1 MAAIDTTRRIELERL
16 IADLRRAARTFRALT
31 LVERE
36 RTRNG
41 LVEAIRG
48 DLEPSA
54 QIDVQGLDA
63 LRTWTD
69 ALDSAEV
76 TDVDYLQELLY
87 GIDALVR
94 VHLWR
99 ETGLPLVPPE
109 RRSASDV

>member
-1 MAAIDTTRRIELERL
+1 MAAIDTSRRIELERL

-69 ALDSAEV
+69 VLDAAEV

>member
-41 LVEAIRG
+41 LVEAIRV

-69 ALDSAEV
+69 VLDAAEV

-109 RRSASDV
+109 RRPASDV

>member
-1 MAAIDTTRRIELERL
+1 M
-16 IADLRRAARTFRALT
+16 
-31 LVERE
+31 
-36 RTRNG
+36 
-41 LVEAIRG
+41 

-69 ALDSAEV
+69 ALDATEV
-76 TDVDYLQELLY
+76 TDVDHMQELLY

>member
-1 MAAIDTTRRIELERL
+1 MAKVTMYTTAVCPYCLMAERL
-16 IADLRRAARTFRALT
+16 LRAKGVADL
-31 LVERE
+31 EK
-36 RTRNG
+36 
-41 LVEAIRG
+41 IRV

-54 QIDVQGLDA
+54 QIDVPGLDA

-69 ALDSAEV
+69 ALDAAEV
-76 TDVDYLQELLY
+76 TDVDHLQELLY

-99 ETGLPLVPPE
+99 ETGLPLAPPE

>member
-1 MAAIDTTRRIELERL
+1 MAAIDTSRRIELERL

-41 LVEAIRG
+41 LVETIRV

-54 QIDVQGLDA
+54 QIDVPGLDA

-69 ALDSAEV
+69 ALDAAEV
-76 TDVDYLQELLY
+76 TDVDHLQELLY

-94 VHLWR
+94 VHLWL
-99 ETGLPLVPPE
+99 ETGLPLAPPE

>member
-1 MAAIDTTRRIELERL
+1 MAAIDTSRRIELERL

-36 RTRNG
+36 RTRHT
-41 LVEAIRG
+41 LVETIRG

-54 QIDVQGLDA
+54 QIDIQGLQA
-63 LRTWTD
+63 LQTWTD
-69 ALDSAEV
+69 ALDACEV
-76 TDVDYLQELLY
+76 TDVDLLQELLY

-99 ETGLPLVPPE
+99 ETGLPLTPPQP
-109 RRSASDV
+109 RSASDV